1 MPNCLGGTRKTY
13 KIITAAREDGGK
25 NTEVKNTKKN
35 KIKTTYSRLKQTRH
49 FTCSDQA

>member
-25 NTEVKNTKKN
+25 NTEVKNTKK
-35 KIKTTYSRLKQTRH
+35 IK
-49 FTCSDQA
+49 